1 MVVLCC
7 IALSAACNGG
17 SQAEIVGP
25 SNNTEVNLLISDP
38 EMAAEE
44 LALLIDFV
52 SYRITCANN
61 PTLTPYDDSVA
72 LSGQFETIVD
82 SNPAVW
88 QLITDLP
95 LSNCSIALWVFYD
108 DEVVCSGSESLSIVP
123 DDDPLAPNKVNILL
137 ECNLSVSGPSGDVEV
152 DGSFE
157 FINGNY
163 CPKVNWL
170 GALPVAL
177 QPFEMT
183 IEASGFDVDSTCGL
197 NCDPQTCDFTQIP
210 PLCTAAPDPGFSATF
225 TAPAGYGSF
234 DAPVATGTPM
244 TGGTPIDAQST
255 YTCDPLFPGP
265 TEICVVVSD
274 GDNDCD
280 QMRCITIVCPDLCEG
295 VDCSDV
301 DGNGNPNDCTRDRC
315 NPLDGT
321 CSNEV
326 APDGIACNNC
336 GSTCQSG
343 ACTGAPFTA
352 DIEFNGT
359 ATLSGTQQQ
368 YNATLVN
375 PYSGASVP
383 VSGQFQVN
391 DLSYK
396 GIGTADILSGIMP
409 GGIQSEVLLIQDLSH
424 PQTVC
429 GVETI
434 ESLNGIDVMF
444 LADDFIL
451 LQNMV
456 IEGGTAND
464 ILWANAGN
472 DTVRGNDGVDVL
484 DGGPGDDII
493 EGGTGN
499 DTITIWP
506 GSGTDSIS
514 GGLGDA
520 DQLQIDAIQSQI
532 LISLAAS
539 PYEFDIFYLGTRMAE
554 IREVELITLFD
565 ATIDL
570 TMCTGSAPDIC
581 NLCGN
586 DALNGGE
593 GCDDGNNVDGDGCAA
608 DCTAE
613 Y

>member
-88 QLITDLP
+88 QLVTDLP

-255 YTCDPLFPGP
+255 YTCDPSFPGP

-280 QMRCITIVCPDLCEG
+280 QTRCITIQCPDLCDN
-295 VDCSDV
+295 VVCLD
-301 DGNGNPNDCTRDRC
+301 DGDECTKEYC
-315 NPLDGT
+315 NPLDGQCVT
-321 CSNEV
+321 DI
-326 APDGIACNNC
+326 APDGIACADC
-336 GSTCQSG
+336 SATCSGGTCTGPDWVGAVSGSTLL
-343 ACTGAPFTA
+343 F
-352 DIEFNGT
+352 
-359 ATLSGTQQQ
+359 SGTFQQV
-368 YNATLVN
+368 NTTLVN
-375 PYSGASVP
+375 AYSGAQVP
-383 VSGQFQVN
+383 LNGGFRVNNTSYEGVSSDDTLFGAQV
-391 DLSYK
+391 
-396 GIGTADILSGIMP
+396 TDILF
-409 GGIQSEVLLIQDLSH
+409 VQD
-424 PQTVC
+424 PTGTQRIC
-429 GVETI
+429 GVENVLTQNSFDAVI
-434 ESLNGIDVMF
+434 
-444 LADDFIL
+444 LADASVVLGDML
-451 LQNMV
+451 
-456 IEGGTAND
+456 IEGGNEGD
-464 ILWANAGN
+464 LIWANVGN
-472 DTVRGNDGVDVL
+472 DTVRGGNGGDLL

-493 EGGTGN
+493 EGGNGD
-499 DTITIWP
+499 DTITLWP
-506 GSGTDSIS
+506 GSGDDSIL
-514 GGLGDA
+514 GGNGTDTVE
-520 DQLQIDAIQSQI
+520 IKAIQSQI
-532 LISLAAS
+532 LIAPAAF
-539 PYEFDIFYLGTRMAE
+539 PYAFEILYLGTRMAQAS
-554 IREVELITLFD
+554 EVELIDMID
-565 ATIDL
+565 ASVDL
-570 TMCTGSAPDIC
+570 ATCTGSAPDIC